1 MMLGEIA
8 LDPTVYQRH
17 RLHAQE
23 KIWAET
29 NCYVDIWIELLHAW
43 GLEPLAALPFT
54 VTIDF
59 EGDQWTF
66 FKFPHSDLFDLFGI
80 DVQELAIWRPLEV
93 HIEEQIALGRPL
105 LIELDSFYLPDTA
118 GTAYRQAHVKSTVA
132 ATEIDIAQRRLGY
145 FHGQGFYHLYEDDFV
160 NVLRMTGQ
168 ELPSM
173 LPPYAEIVK
182 RQTYDQPTSEQLV
195 AGSLRLLRYHLRRL
209 PKGNPFVKFKQRL
222 VIDLQ
227 WLSGAPIEM
236 FHQYSF
242 ATLRQFGACYECT
255 ATYLQWLAEHDV
267 LGLDQSIADFTSI
280 SNAAKTMQFQLARS
294 MARKRALDM
303 APLDEMAA
311 MWQATTEQLK
321 SCLF

>member
-8 LDPTVYQRH
+8 IDSAVYQRH

-23 KIWAET
+23 RIWAET
-29 NCYVDIWIELLHAW
+29 NCYIDIWIELLHAW

-54 VTIDF
+54 LTIDF

-80 DVQELAIWRPLEV
+80 DVQELAIWRPLEA
-93 HIEEQIALGRPL
+93 HIEEQLGLGRPVL
-105 LIELDSFYLPDTA
+105 VELDSFYLPDTA
-118 GTAYRQAHVKSTVA
+118 GTAYRQTHVKSTVA

-145 FHGQGFYHLYEDDFV
+145 FHGQGFYHLHDDDFV

-182 RQTYDQPTSEQLV
+182 RQTCDPPTSERLV
-195 AGSLRLLRYHLRRL
+195 TVSLCLLQRYLQRV
-209 PKGNPFVKFKQRL
+209 PEENPFVKFKQRL
-222 VIDLQ
+222 VADLQ
-227 WLSGAPIEM
+227 WLCGAPLEM

-267 LGLDQSIADFTSI
+267 IGLDQSIADFTSI

-294 MARKRALDM
+294 MARKRALDISS
-303 APLDEMAA
+303 LDEMAA
-311 MWQATTEQLK
+311 KWQATMEHLN
-321 SCLF
+321 SCLS